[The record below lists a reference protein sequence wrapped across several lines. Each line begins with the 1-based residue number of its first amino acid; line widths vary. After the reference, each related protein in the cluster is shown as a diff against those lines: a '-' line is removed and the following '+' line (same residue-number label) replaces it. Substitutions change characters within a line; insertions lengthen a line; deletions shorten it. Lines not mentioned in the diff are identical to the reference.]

1 MGISGV
7 DMPRS
12 VVDETIARHLKRSMV
27 LKQTPGTGAPPV
39 PGIPFRDAAV
49 NSGTAEEWASITDG
63 VAFVSDSATAKNEWI
78 SQEAVDSGEI
88 PVYFSGAPY
97 DLRYRQPITRD
108 QIMQELKSAMG
119 EPFEPSSEFVLY
131 KDSDNIY
138 KSSNLAFAPEDY
150 SVCLI
155 KMWGFAGMLQ
165 TENPLAAYKKAVHS
179 IIAGDKDKKFGG
191 AMQTILQKKRDGLK
205 TQFVLQFDGDAAYEK
220 DDPGKAPDKKMS
232 HNLFAPY
239 VAKLI
244 KDTVPGA
251 KVHLC
256 ITKLEGN
263 VSKTQQDIMQ
273 KFGFFMTSAHAG
285 GGEFGDPLKLR
296 TATNSN
302 LPVLTHSYPY
312 YDRRFFDSV
321 TIQGKVQ
328 AYPVVNGKP
337 DYTSE
342 HITQKMVE
350 DLYEKRI
357 VLRVCLAFGGNT
369 HNGVNAIKRE
379 IEAGNLSKWDISWRH
394 LIYATK

>member
-1 MGISGV
+1 
-7 DMPRS
+7 
-12 VVDETIARHLKRSMV
+12 
-27 LKQTPGTGAPPV
+27 
-39 PGIPFRDAAV
+39 
-49 NSGTAEEWASITDG
+49 
-63 VAFVSDSATAKNEWI
+63 
-78 SQEAVDSGEI
+78 
-88 PVYFSGAPY
+88 
-97 DLRYRQPITRD
+97 
-108 QIMQELKSAMG
+108 
-119 EPFEPSSEFVLY
+119 
-131 KDSDNIY
+131 
-138 KSSNLAFAPEDY
+138 
-150 SVCLI
+150 
-155 KMWGFAGMLQ
+155 MWGFAGMGQ
-165 TENPLAAYKKAVHS
+165 TENPLAAYKLAVEK
-179 IIAGDKDKKFGG
+179 IIAGAPFMELNGVHQIMLD
-191 AMQTILQKKRDGLK
+191 QKRQGLK

-220 DDPGKAPDKKMS
+220 DDDGQSKKMMS

-263 VSKTQQDIMQ
+263 MSKTQQDIMK
-273 KFGFFMTSAHAG
+273 KFGTFMISAHTG

-296 TATNSN
+296 TATSSN
-302 LPVLTHSYPY
+302 NPVDTHRYPY

-328 AYPVVNGKP
+328 AYPVVTVKKAKLDDNDNLVFDDKGNPVFETKPVLDKKGKP
-337 DYTSE
+337 VLDYTSE

-357 VLRVCLAFGGNT
+357 VLRACLAFGGNT
-369 HNGVNAIKRE
+369 HNGVKAIKKE